1 MDSEASRS
9 KMMVHAD
16 LASSGDGSNAGAQ
29 RVPQQVQG
37 ALLGSCNTPA
47 VVEPQSQRPKQS
59 EY

>member
-1 MDSEASRS
+1 
-9 KMMVHAD
+9 MVHAD